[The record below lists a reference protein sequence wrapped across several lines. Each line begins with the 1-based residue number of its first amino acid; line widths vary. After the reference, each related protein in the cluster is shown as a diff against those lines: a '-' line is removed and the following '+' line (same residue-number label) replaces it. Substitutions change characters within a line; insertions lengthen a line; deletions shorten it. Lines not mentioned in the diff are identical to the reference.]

1 VKSENEAV
9 INLSTRILS
18 DSETKLFTKGLKCV
32 PTRRYIDLGRLLTD
46 LKEWERRMRLKE
58 YFYNEEMNDF
68 NETDIKLKKESIWT
82 PDKGRDKWLDTYIEE
97 VKDDVLNGLHRNF
110 KMNITPSEEKEM
122 KDLLNDPTI
131 IIRPADKG
139 SGIVILG
146 ANSYAENLE
155 QEIHDNST
163 YKEVPTDLRRTI
175 ENKVK
180 KLANEMF
187 KRGSITKDMKHYLLN
202 SDVKR

>member
-1 VKSENEAV
+1 
-9 INLSTRILS
+9 
-18 DSETKLFTKGLKCV
+18 
-32 PTRRYIDLGRLLTD
+32 
-46 LKEWERRMRLKE
+46 
-58 YFYNEEMNDF
+58 
-68 NETDIKLKKESIWT
+68 
-82 PDKGRDKWLDTYIEE
+82 
-97 VKDDVLNGLHRNF
+97 
-110 KMNITPSEEKEM
+110 MNITPSEEKEM

-131 IIRPADKG
+131 IIRSADKG

-175 ENKVK
+175 ESKVK
-180 KLANEMF
+180 TLANEMF

-202 SDVKR
+202 SDVKW

>member
-1 VKSENEAV
+1 M
-9 INLSTRILS
+9 ILM
-18 DSETKLFTKGLKCV
+18 KQ
-32 PTRRYIDLGRLLTD
+32 I
-46 LKEWERRMRLKE
+46 
-58 YFYNEEMNDF
+58 
-68 NETDIKLKKESIWT
+68 IKLKKESIWT

-131 IIRPADKG
+131 IIRSADKG

-175 ENKVK
+175 ESKVK

-202 SDVKR
+202 SDVKW